1 MQDVAMILGL
11 PLEGIAVTG
20 IIQNDGWRDMVRTL
34 KRLCNIKI
42 SAPMQKYIFKLWR
55 SNMHG
60 RYNWRQDSCQDAL
73 EEIF

>member
-1 MQDVAMILGL
+1 
-11 PLEGIAVTG
+11 
-20 IIQNDGWRDMVRTL
+20 
-34 KRLCNIKI
+34 
-42 SAPMQKYIFKLWR
+42 MQKYSFKLWR